1 MVEHV
6 LKITEAALWLWKD
19 KRSKK
24 YLTAIY
30 DLKKKIDNEYNKPE
44 GEQDHA
50 FVDKCR
56 RDLLWL
62 SDLAATEIRS
72 ENAPHKQK

>member
-1 MVEHV
+1 MIEHV

-30 DLKKKIDNEYNKPE
+30 DLKKKIDEEYNKPE
-44 GEQDHA
+44 DKQDHC
-50 FVDKCR
+50 FIDKCR
-56 RDLLWL
+56 RDILWL
-62 SDLAATEIRS
+62 SNLASTEIRT
-72 ENAPHKQK
+72 ENSPHKQE

>member
-30 DLKKKIDNEYNKPE
+30 DLKKKIDEEYNKPE
-44 GEQDHA
+44 SEQDHCLI
-50 FVDKCR
+50 DRMR
-56 RDLLWL
+56 RDILWL

-72 ENAPHKQK
+72 ENSIHKQK